1 MPNWLITGGCGF
13 IGSNLIR
20 RLQAD
25 KPEAT
30 IRVVD
35 DLSEGGRNDLRRVAP
50 SFRESDPNDVLPISE
65 PGVEL
70 VPADIRDRDIAE
82 AVCAGADYIVHL
94 AAVSSVPKSVQDP
107 MTDCTTNVIGTLN
120 YLEAA
125 RTEGVKRFVFASS
138 VAPIGDAEPPIHEN
152 MPANP
157 KAPYGASKLAGE
169 GYCSAYAEAFGVPTV
184 ALRFANVYGPLAE
197 EKETVIPKF
206 VRRALNGEAIEVYG
220 DGKQTR
226 DYVHTDDLV
235 RAIILS
241 ARLEGSGAELFQIAT
256 NSETTIN
263 DLLDFLLPIL
273 EDEAGI
279 DDIKVVYTDPRT
291 GDIRRNYADTR
302 RAEKRLGWTPK
313 VSLKEGL
320 TSTVRSFLQY
330 YANQQDA

>member
-13 IGSNLIR
+13 IGSNLIQ
-20 RLQAD
+20 RLQEEESNSA
-25 KPEAT
+25 

-35 DLSEGGRNDLRRVAP
+35 DLSGGGRSDLSRVAP
-50 SFRESDPNDVLPISE
+50 EFRETDPQDIESISDL
-65 PGVEL
+65 GVEL
-70 VPADIRDRDIAE
+70 VPADIRDGNLAKE
-82 AVCAGADYIVHL
+82 VCAGADYIVHL
-94 AAVSSVPKSVQDP
+94 AAVSSVPKSVEDP

-125 RTEGVKRFVFASS
+125 RAHGIKRFVFASS

-206 VRRALNGEAIEVYG
+206 VRRALNGETIEVYG

-235 RAIILS
+235 RAIMQS
-241 ARLEGSGAELFQIAT
+241 AKLEGSGAELFQIAT

-263 DLLDFLLPIL
+263 DLLDLLLPIL
-273 EDEAGI
+273 EDKAGLDNVNI
-279 DDIKVVYTDPRT
+279 VHTDPRT
-291 GDIRRNYADTR
+291 GDIRRNFADTS
-302 RAEKRLGWTPK
+302 RAEERLGWRPQ
-313 VSLKEGL
+313 VSLEEGL
-320 TSTVRSFLQY
+320 ESTVRSFLKY
-330 YANQQDA
+330 YSKRSET